1 MQRAVN
7 RENARYATSRYD
19 SPRACLI
26 FARFIIPSSMAP
38 GATSRLTGRCTLCN
52 VAGMEN
58 LSHYAKETGLSQ
70 RELAKRLG
78 VDPSIVS
85 RLMNGQMRPGLEL
98 AVRIQR
104 LTDGRVVASSWVDNS
119 ETSEPD
125 SRSEATNAR

>member
-1 MQRAVN
+1 
-7 RENARYATSRYD
+7 
-19 SPRACLI
+19 
-26 FARFIIPSSMAP
+26 
-38 GATSRLTGRCTLCN
+38 
-52 VAGMEN
+52 MEN

-85 RLMNGQMRPGLEL
+85 RLLNGQMRPGLEL

-119 ETSEPD
+119 ETSEPT
-125 SRSEATNAR
+125 SRSEASDAR

>member
-7 RENARYATSRYD
+7 RENAQ
-19 SPRACLI
+19 C
-26 FARFIIPSSMAP
+26 
-38 GATSRLTGRCTLCN
+38 ATSRLTVRCTLCN

-85 RLMNGQMRPGLEL
+85 RLLNGQMRPGLEL

-104 LTDGRVVASSWVDNS
+104 LTDGRVAASSWVDNS
-119 ETSEPD
+119 ETSEPAP
-125 SRSEATNAR
+125 SSEASNAR